1 MRFHFLLTNHYPYGL
16 YRIEDHVKLI
26 GAGLA
31 ELGHKVTYGFRDD
44 VAPWPAIN
52 LLVEFFNGSP
62 VTEQVIGLKNGN
74 SQSGGARYAF
84 GLICHEDLQDESA
97 MDQPNFPLRRAG
109 LEQLL
114 KHVDFAWTVVPSD
127 YSGLDGGDRVRFLE
141 YGYAPTLRRP
151 DVLKRD
157 IGVLFYGDLGPRR
170 LPLYN
175 ALVQRGVSVSAT
187 FGMLPGYVKNDLLD
201 RSRIV
206 VDIRRVA
213 PVRFLNPSRICTALH
228 AGTLVVS
235 ERIDNGKLSSLY
247 QYTLPV
253 EFDQL
258 IEVCVGAAGNE
269 QAVEAGAAARELFA
283 QNTSMATNLKR
294 VMDLPVFGE
303 AEAG

>member
-52 LLVEFFNGSP
+52 LLVEYFNDSP

-74 SQSGGARYAF
+74 SKSGGARYAF

-141 YGYAPTLRRP
+141 YGYAPALRRA
-151 DVLKRD
+151 DVPQRD
-157 IGVLFYGDLGPRR
+157 IGVLFYGDLGSRR

-175 ALVQRGVSVSAT
+175 ALVQRNVSVSAS
-187 FGMLPGYVKNDLLD
+187 FGMLPGYLKNDLLD
-201 RSRIV
+201 RSRV
-206 VDIRRVA
+206 VADVRRLA
-213 PVRFLNPSRICTALH
+213 AVRFLNPARICTALH
-228 AGTLVVS
+228 AGALVVS
-235 ERIDNGKLSSLY
+235 ENFQTGKLAPLY
-247 QYTLPV
+247 EYTV
-253 EFDQL
+253 AAEFDQ
-258 IEVCVGAAGNE
+258 IVDICAGAVGNPH
-269 QAVEAGAAARELFA
+269 VLEAGAAARELFA
-283 QNTSMATNLKR
+283 KNTSMAANLTR
-294 VMDLPVFGE
+294 VMDLPVF
-303 AEAG
+303 AEAAAG